1 MPKEISANYCLV
13 AKLEEPKAEGFQT
26 VEVQDSFV
34 YKGKIVKLPGMPV
47 HLCNKVLDV
56 GEIVVFAKY
65 SPDTVEIEFDG
76 VKHKFVK
83 LTDLLAVL

>member
-1 MPKEISANYCLV
+1 MEININYCLV
-13 AKLEEPKAEGFQT
+13 KKLEEPAVEGFKT

-34 YKGKIVKLPGMPV
+34 YKGKIVQLPGAPV
-47 HLCNKVLDV
+47 HLCNKLLVVGDV
-56 GEIVVFAKY
+56 VVFHKY

-76 VKHKFVK
+76 EKQKFVK